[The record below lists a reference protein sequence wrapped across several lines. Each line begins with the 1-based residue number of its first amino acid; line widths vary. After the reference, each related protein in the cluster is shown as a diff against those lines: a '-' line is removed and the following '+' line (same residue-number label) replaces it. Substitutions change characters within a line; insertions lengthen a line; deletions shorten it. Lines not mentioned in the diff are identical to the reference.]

1 LTVRSRPL
9 IAATL
14 ASFILGAGLLFAFEK
29 AVTLAVGI
37 MLLFAFIVLGVFAIA
52 SPEYLSRAA
61 DQSEL
66 PEGGSKRPSKNGSR
80 THAK

>member
-1 LTVRSRPL
+1 LTVRSRSL

-29 AVTLAVGI
+29 AVTLAAGI

-52 SPEYLSRAA
+52 SPEYLARAV
-61 DQSEL
+61 DRSEL
-66 PEGGSKRPSKNGSR
+66 PKDGSKGP
-80 THAK
+80 